1 MKKIPI
7 LICIFIISFS
17 TLFISYSQENKPF
30 IILYENGTWEKLD
43 NKDKEVKSITE
54 FWSDFKSAV
63 LKNDKKIVLN
73 YFKYPL
79 PIIIRFGTNCKK
91 PICKKLDG
99 ACSFD
104 RLEKNYDVLFDN
116 NLISNLKNSN
126 PDEYFESR
134 SNDYNRTEYRFEIK
148 LGKDIIDESEYNMI
162 IQFIIT
168 DIDGEYKIIKVIASY

>member
-63 LKNDKKIVLN
+63 LKNDKKIVLSILN
-73 YFKYPL
+73 ILYQLLFG
-79 PIIIRFGTNCKK
+79 FGTNCKNQSVK
-91 PICKKLDG
+91 IRWCL
-99 ACSFD
+99 
-104 RLEKNYDVLFDN
+104 LF
-116 NLISNLKNSN
+116 LI
-126 PDEYFESR
+126 
-134 SNDYNRTEYRFEIK
+134 
-148 LGKDIIDESEYNMI
+148 G
-162 IQFIIT
+162 
-168 DIDGEYKIIKVIASY
+168 